1 MEKNISEKEEAV
13 KKFKELVKDVS
24 VCMFTTVDDHNN
36 LYSRPMSTVN
46 IDDEGN
52 AWFFTNEFSE
62 TIQEVSK
69 DNNVHLI
76 YAHPAKNVYVTVKGS
91 CTVILNRKKID
102 ELWTPLLKAWFP
114 NGKEDPKL
122 CLVKVVTEEASYWNS
137 NSGSMGV
144 YFKML
149 KAIANREK
157 YQEKDVGKLKL

>member
-1 MEKNISEKEEAV
+1 
-13 KKFKELVKDVS
+13 
-24 VCMFTTVDDHNN
+24 
-36 LYSRPMSTVN
+36 
-46 IDDEGN
+46 
-52 AWFFTNEFSE
+52 FTNEFSE

-137 NSGSMGV
+137 NSGRMGV